1 MTTRDPL
8 EQFRRKEAP
17 SPQAAPATGK
27 PPYEAY
33 KAQDRKPERLEIRRV
48 LGESHA
54 PSYRYLMDVA
64 FNGSFGTEI
73 VLIYSFMVVKI
84 KGKNLQ
90 PVIYALL
97 ESRCDFIQDYDAR
110 EFAPPLD
117 QKQPPVIEEI
127 EIITER
133 EDKE

>member
-17 SPQAAPATGK
+17 PPQAAPATGK

-48 LGESHA
+48 LGEGHA
-54 PSYRYLMDVA
+54 PSYRYLMDIA

-84 KGKNLQ
+84 RGKNLQ

-97 ESRCDFIQDYDAR
+97 ESRCDFIQDYHPDEFMPWRDMDA
-110 EFAPPLD
+110 PL
-117 QKQPPVIEEI
+117 IETI
-127 EIITER
+127 EIVTGR
-133 EDKE
+133 GDKE